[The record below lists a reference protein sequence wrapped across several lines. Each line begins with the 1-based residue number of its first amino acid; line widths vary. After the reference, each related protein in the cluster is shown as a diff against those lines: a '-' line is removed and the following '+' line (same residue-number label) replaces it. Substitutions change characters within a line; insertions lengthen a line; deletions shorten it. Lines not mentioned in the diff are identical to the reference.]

1 MKSVTFSGVQE
12 CARVFFFQ
20 LVHQEEDVRRC
31 QRERDEAVVREKV
44 LEKKFHELEAEAE
57 ARANVK
63 EDKARHIKLME
74 VQNIYIQQ

>member
-1 MKSVTFSGVQE
+1 MNVH
-12 CARVFFFQ
+12 VFCFVCFFQ

-44 LEKKFHELEAEAE
+44 LEKKFHELEVEAE
-57 ARANVK
+57 TRASVK

-74 VQNIYIQQ
+74 VQN